1 MANSKPT
8 FFQRMN
14 KFFGTD
20 TAISADYTR
29 RNVNTYKID
38 NPNVIFATKDKTE
51 YDMKSLELRQNKLLN
66 WKWRKAN
73 IQISNEQYMNIAD
86 VKMMFRDAD
95 LMDGFPEFGAAADIL
110 AEEACAMPSGNK
122 LRMVNVFSRSERIK
136 AILEDLLYNRLQI
149 NMTLPMIAR
158 AGVKYGNCY
167 MLHDIDLNNGVR
179 GWRQLPVYE
188 VERYENMTSDNPYYT
203 YFQNPNNID
212 LDKEGATRFVWVG
225 QNEFTPYWNWQI
237 SHFRLLY
244 DSQCLP
250 YGCSFFNKARRHFR
264 MLSMMEDAMLMYR
277 LERAVERR
285 VFKVNVASIDED
297 DVQAYVEDVANEFK
311 RTPIIDPLTG
321 QLDLRKNLMPVWKGT
336 PIPLLDGRIITI
348 EDLAKE
354 YENGKTNYV
363 YSIQDRTQQV
373 VPGKVVWC
381 GKNYTAKQMVKV
393 TLDDGGY
400 ILLAPEHEFVMR
412 DGSKKRADQV
422 SVGESVMP
430 FYTEFKSLYK
440 DRKYETVFNPNTGKF
455 DWTHRLIADENPKPI
470 SDKTINTVHHKNF
483 NKMDNTPDN
492 LLWCNFHEHH
502 KMHGEMARNMWE
514 DEKKRQ
520 GIIKK
525 ISDGRR
531 KYYAEHGFP
540 QEIKDK
546 ISRSLKETF
555 KDPKYHEFFKERGE
569 ALKEY
574 THSPEFSAFMSKKNK
589 ENGTYEKY
597 LKPYN
602 ESELHKEHD
611 AIRSA
616 GMKRFWQEG
625 DIETAKR
632 RMTVMFDDYVWAE
645 IENGIYNG
653 VIYNRNTMLEF
664 INNSLIE
671 HLLNINSNKRLHNL
685 KKISRMVLQE
695 RIHSIGF
702 DTITDYIN
710 DVHARIGGSDPNSII
725 SAKKSENMRKFNAA
739 SRRVYVSFDDNV
751 YTAMRTQVERHNVN
765 SVSEMTKYLNDSMIE
780 YIRTINNLDETYNID
795 VDTVTRRIVSLGF
808 KNTSEYFTAMQK
820 NHKIVKIEL
829 VEGDDVYCMTVVGLN
844 GEEDRHNFAL
854 LGLGIEQNKNNRMS
868 GCFVSN
874 CNTEDFFIPVRDPN
888 EPNPIE
894 TLQAAQNLTALDDIK
909 YVLNKILIALRIP
922 KAFLNFEETA
932 GDGKNLSLMDVRFM
946 RTVNRVQQMLLLE
959 LNKVCIIHL
968 AILGFTDDLTN
979 FTLTMN
985 NPSSQA
991 EMLEIEN
998 LAKKITTAKDAITDG
1013 GNGIPLYSCIRAWK
1027 EILGWSEKEISD
1039 NLEELRLETALAAEL
1054 QKTAQIIKRTGLFDN
1069 VDNVYGEPGAD
1080 YSDQGTGDGEN
1091 DEMAGGMGGGGGAA
1105 AFGGDMDMGAAP
1117 EGEDVEGSEGD
1128 MGLDQAADEAAGG
1141 EAPDNGGEGGDMQ
1154 VLAEAV
1160 MNRKLKRLNQRKR
1173 VIQEDILAKSKKYSN
1188 MLLDK
1193 LNEKKKQ
1200 EEEMIEN
1207 IPLFNKSFFV
1217 NEELDGMSKHLDAY
1231 MEERRSL
1238 K

>member
-1 MANSKPT
+1 MANSRPT

-38 NPNVIFATKDKTE
+38 NPNVIFATKDKAE

-470 SDKTINTVHHKNF
+470 SDKTINTVHYKNF

-525 ISDGRR
+525 LSDGRR

-569 ALKEY
+569 
-574 THSPEFSAFMSKKNK
+574 
-589 ENGTYEKY
+589 
-597 LKPYN
+597 
-602 ESELHKEHD
+602 
-611 AIRSA
+611 
-616 GMKRFWQEG
+616 
-625 DIETAKR
+625 
-632 RMTVMFDDYVWAE
+632 
-645 IENGIYNG
+645 
-653 VIYNRNTMLEF
+653 
-664 INNSLIE
+664 
-671 HLLNINSNKRLHNL
+671 
-685 KKISRMVLQE
+685 
-695 RIHSIGF
+695 
-702 DTITDYIN
+702 
-710 DVHARIGGSDPNSII
+710 
-725 SAKKSENMRKFNAA
+725 AKKSENMRKFNAA

-1173 VIQEDILAKSKKYSN
+1173 AIQEDILAKSKKYSN

-1217 NEELDGMSKHLDAY
+1217 NEELDEMSKHLDAY